1 MGRYFHGDIEGKFW
15 FAVQSS
21 DAPSRFSKSAEC
33 EPSYIEYYFDD
44 EHLKDVQKELRK
56 IKKKIGDRM
65 EKFDE
70 FFSREGGYNDEMLKE
85 AGLPIH
91 MVSDYADYKLGKQ
104 IEECIIKTGQCSFNA
119 EI

>member
-1 MGRYFHGDIEGKFW
+1 MGRYYQGDIEGKFW

-33 EPSYIEYYFDD
+33 ERSYIEYCFDD
-44 EHLKDVQKELRK
+44 EHLQDVQKELRK

-70 FFSREGGYNDEMLKE
+70 FFSREVGYNDEMLKA

-91 MVSDYADYKLGKQ
+91 MVSVYADYKLGKQ
-104 IEECIIKTGQCSFNA
+104 IEECIINTGQCSFNA